1 MIKFSN
7 VGLAYSGRAILDNFS
22 FEVKTGEK
30 VVVLGKSA
38 LGKSSLLLLI
48 LGFIVPDKGE
58 IIFDGKRINEK
69 NVWNV
74 RRQVAYVDQ
83 DVSIGAGKVFEWM
96 AFVSGLR
103 VNASLDFGDKKIREL
118 LGYFELGGDVFH
130 KDVGEL
136 SGGERQRL
144 SIAVSVLL
152 GRSVFLLDEAT
163 SALDEHLKKLVARFF
178 LEKDD
183 WTVVVVSH
191 DPVWLD
197 SPSVRILNLEAE
209 RWKR

>member
-7 VGLAYSGRAILDNFS
+7 VGLAYSGRVILDNFS

-48 LGFIVPDKGE
+48 LGFIIPDKGE
-58 IIFDGKRINEK
+58 IFFDGKRINEK
-69 NVWNV
+69 NIWNV

-83 DVSIGAGKVFEWM
+83 DVSIGDGKVSEWID
-96 AFVSGLR
+96 FVSGLKA
-103 VNASLDFGDKKIREL
+103 NASLDFGNEKIREL
-118 LGYFELGGDVFH
+118 LGYFELGSDVFQ
-130 KDVGEL
+130 KDVAEL

-163 SALDEHLKKLVARFF
+163 SVLDEHLKKLVARFF

-183 WTVVVVSH
+183 WTVVAVSH

-197 SPSVRILNLEAE
+197 SPSVKILDLEAE

>member
-7 VGLAYSGRAILDNFS
+7 VNLAYNGRVILDNFS
-22 FEVKTGEK
+22 FEVKAGEK
-30 VVVLGKSA
+30 VVILGKSA

-48 LGFIVPDKGE
+48 LGFVVPDRGE
-58 IIFDGKRINEK
+58 IFFDGKRINEK
-69 NVWNV
+69 TVWNV

-83 DVSIGAGKVFEWM
+83 DVSIGVGKVSEWID
-96 AFVSGLR
+96 FVSGLKA
-103 VNASLDFGDKKIREL
+103 NASLDFGNKKIREL
-118 LGYFELGGDVFH
+118 LGYFELGSDVFH

-144 SIAVSVLL
+144 GIVVSVLL
-152 GRSVFLLDEAT
+152 GRSVFLLDEVT
-163 SALDEHLKKLVARFF
+163 SALDKHLKELVARFF

-197 SPSVRILNLEAE
+197 SPSVRVFDLEAE